1 MAIDRERETLWGLDS
16 GLEGRV
22 RGTGRGDGAGE
33 PVDPLVEAANAA
45 AAPSGYE
52 DINGVRHVWHK
63 RADVDRMGSYASI
76 PSEGQ
81 FERDGKIYVPESEWV
96 KAHPYQDGL
105 ANKLWMLPML
115 GMGGITLAHALG
127 AGAATAGG
135 SGMTTG
141 SITGGG
147 AGPAIAGS
155 EFSLGTPGVTA
166 SAAAPAATGTE
177 FSLANSFA
185 NGTLGSG
192 TGLQFATGGLANAPY
207 SLASG
212 IGGGLGGA
220 AAMGGETGFLETIM
234 KALTGAGG
242 TAASSLMNALAPGRN
257 TGQDSLIGGILQFL
271 AQKDLADKLAQS
283 GQMGA
288 QMSDPFASQRSQ
300 YWGPLFNLLTNPD
313 VSSLPGYAGGLKAVN
328 ARSAGLGKMFS
339 GQNAIE
345 NINFDADFRVK
356 QAGPLLQASGAGISP
371 GYAGYL
377 ASHGASQAAQADM
390 RGLTGLGAAGKGLID
405 LFKGIV

>member
-1 MAIDRERETLWGLDS
+1 MAIDRERSTLWGLDS
-16 GLEGRV
+16 GLDDRV
-22 RGTGRGDGAGE
+22 RGTGRGDGAAE
-33 PVDPLVEAANAA
+33 QVDPLVEAANAA
-45 AAPSGYE
+45 GAQSGHE
-52 DINGVRHVWHK
+52 TIDGVPYYWFKDVNNPGIPTEGSFIKDNK
-63 RADVDRMGSYASI
+63 R
-76 PSEGQ
+76 
-81 FERDGKIYVPESEWV
+81 YVTAEAFGR
-96 KAHPYQDGL
+96 AHPSSDGFSNFL
-105 ANKLWMLPML
+105 EKAFKVGIPALMTAGIGSGL
-115 GMGGITLAHALG
+115 GLFGPAAQAGFG
-127 AGAATAGG
+127 AEAVGGG
-135 SGMTTG
+135 SGM
-141 SITGGG
+141 ITGGG

-192 TGLQFATGGLANAPY
+192 LGLQPFTG
-207 SLASG
+207 SLAELPFSLG
-212 IGGGLGGA
+212 GGA
-220 AAMGGETGFLETIM
+220 AAGFGGATLGGSGGFLETLL
-234 KALTGAGG
+234 KTLTGGG
-242 TAASSLMNALAPGRN
+242 TSLASSLMPGRN

-377 ASHGASQAAQADM
+377 ASQGASQAAQADLAGQGALASAG
-390 RGLTGLGAAGKGLID
+390 RGLLD
-405 LFKGIV
+405 LFKGVV